1 MYSRLTRFVIAVIVL
16 ARSCDVF
23 SGEPAPSPSVGS
35 DPAPAQ
41 WSFHLQNT
49 DIVQGVGG
57 FRSPYSGDNSL
68 TPSQVRETVSVTLF
82 VGARL
87 WDGGALFFNPEFA
100 QGQGLNQ
107 TLGVA
112 GFPNGEAQKA
122 GKILGTFYAAR
133 LYFQQTIGLGG
144 ETEPVADGKN
154 QIAGTQDVS
163 RLTIRLGKM
172 ASSDFLDDNTYSHD
186 ARAQFWNWSVWESG
200 AWDYPAD
207 VKGYTEGLLLEWN
220 EKNWTLRAGS
230 YLMPKVPNGADLD
243 PRFWKSFGDVGELE
257 RRYTLGD
264 HPGKVR
270 IMGFAN
276 RANSARYG
284 EATAHPGP
292 DGLPG
297 VAEDSAL
304 RVKYGAALG
313 FEQELA
319 AGLGT
324 FLRLSANDGHTQSAA
339 FTDIDRSA
347 ALGLS
352 LKGAAWSRPD
362 DTAALAGVINGLT
375 KVHQDYL
382 AAGGKGI
389 LVGDGTLSYRP
400 EQILEASYDIKLV
413 QSGSWASH
421 LALDF
426 QLISNPGYNSDRG
439 SAHIVGVRL
448 HTEF

>member
-1 MYSRLTRFVIAVIVL
+1 MYSRLTRFVIAVVVL
-16 ARSCDVF
+16 ARSGDVF
-23 SGEPAPSPSVGS
+23 SGEPAPSPAIGS
-35 DPAPAQ
+35 DPAAAQ

-49 DIVQGVGG
+49 DIVQGMGG

-68 TPSQVRETVSVTLF
+68 TPHQVRETVSFTLF
-82 VGARL
+82 MGARL
-87 WDGGALFFNPEFA
+87 WDGGALFFNPEYA

-122 GKILGTFYAAR
+122 GKIPGTFYAAR

-243 PRFWKSFGDVGELE
+243 PRFWKSFGDVAELE

-284 EATAHPGP
+284 EATAHPGS

-313 FEQELA
+313 FEQEIA
-319 AGLGT
+319 AGLGG

-339 FTDIDRSA
+339 FTDIDRSV

-352 LKGAAWSRPD
+352 LKGTGWGRPD

-375 KVHQDYL
+375 KVHQAYL

-413 QSGSWASH
+413 QRGSWASH
-421 LALDF
+421 LALDY

-439 SAHIVGVRL
+439 PAHIFGVRL

>member
-1 MYSRLTRFVIAVIVL
+1 MYSRLTRFVIAVVVL
-16 ARSCDVF
+16 ARSGDVF

-68 TPSQVRETVSVTLF
+68 TPNQVRETVSFTLF
-82 VGARL
+82 MGARL

-122 GKILGTFYAAR
+122 GKIPGTFYAAR
-133 LYFQQTIGLGG
+133 LYFQQTIGFGG

-154 QIAGTQDVS
+154 QLAGTQDVS

-243 PRFWKSFGDVGELE
+243 PRFWKSFGDVAELE

-319 AGLGT
+319 AGLGG

-339 FTDIDRSA
+339 FTDIDRSVA
-347 ALGLS
+347 FGLS
-352 LKGAAWSRPD
+352 LKGTDWGRPD

-375 KVHQDYL
+375 KVHQAYL

-389 LVGDGTLSYRP
+389 LVGDGTLNYRP

-421 LALDF
+421 LALDY

-439 SAHIVGVRL
+439 PAHIVGVRL